1 MSEEIQ
7 KRGRKPKTKPY
18 FGQEQEDAVIKFLTT
33 DNMDEKNLVYKE
45 FLEKPIKKMADSI
58 IRTYKL
64 YRDGFT
70 FEEVRDDAISYLIW
84 KSDNFN
90 PLKGHKAYSYY
101 GTIIRHYVLG
111 LIQKDK
117 KDLHKTASFEDYFPS
132 IEERSDLVYY
142 LDDSEYQ
149 QEDLIKDVSN
159 KIKEELTIEYPP
171 KKKLTENEIKVGEA
185 LIVLLDN
192 WEKIFEE
199 MEEIQSGIKYNKNL
213 FLATIRDYTNLTTK
227 DIRISI
233 QRFKILYFLFKKEK
247 VNSGIL

>member
-1 MSEEIQ
+1 MSDETQ

-18 FGQEQEDAVIKFLTT
+18 FGEEQEEAVKQFLLTE
-33 DNMDEKNLVYKE
+33 DINEKNLIYKT

-64 YRDGFT
+64 YREGFT

-84 KSDNFN
+84 KSDNFD

-117 KDLHKTASFEDYFPS
+117 KELHKTASFEDYFPS
-132 IEERSDLVYY
+132 IEERSDLIYY
-142 LDDSEYQ
+142 LDDSEYH
-149 QEDLIKDVSN
+149 QEDLIKDVSI
-159 KIKEELTIEYPP
+159 KIKEELEAIHPL
-171 KKKLTENEIKVGEA
+171 KRKLTENEIKVGNA
-185 LIVLLDN
+185 LIALLDN
-192 WEKIFEE
+192 WEKVFEE
-199 MEEIQSGIKYNKNL
+199 MEEIQSGVKYNKNL
-213 FLATIRDYTNLTTK
+213 FLATIRDYTNLNTK

-233 QRFKILYFLFKKEK
+233 QRFKSLYFIFKKDK
-247 VNSGIL
+247 INSGIL